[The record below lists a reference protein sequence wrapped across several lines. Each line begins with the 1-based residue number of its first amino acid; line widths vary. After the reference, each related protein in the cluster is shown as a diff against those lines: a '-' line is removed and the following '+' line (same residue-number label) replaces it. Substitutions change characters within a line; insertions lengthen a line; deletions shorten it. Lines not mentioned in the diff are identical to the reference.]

1 MKRVK
6 GQKYW
11 WIYNSGVSAT
21 SLVVTCCPDEFT
33 KIDDT
38 RYENGNYYLSFEEA
52 EASKNKAIND
62 LRK

>member
-1 MKRVK
+1 MRKK

-21 SLVVTCCPDEFT
+21 SLVITCCPDLLE
-33 KIDDT
+33 KIDDA
-38 RYENGNYYLSFEEA
+38 RYEKGNYFLTYKEAEEA
-52 EASKNKAIND
+52 KNKAIND